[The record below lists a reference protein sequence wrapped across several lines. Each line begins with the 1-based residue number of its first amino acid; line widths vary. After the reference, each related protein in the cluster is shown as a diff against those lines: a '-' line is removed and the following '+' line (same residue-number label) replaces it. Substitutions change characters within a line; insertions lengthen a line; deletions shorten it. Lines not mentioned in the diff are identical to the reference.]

1 MCEVEGYS
9 DRHCNWWRLVS
20 AGKLPVYAANHSQH
34 RDIHIEASPNR
45 IAGIEAM
52 FALGAF
58 GVYQPL
64 DRLRVS
70 SLSSCEV
77 DLELRAP
84 FARLG

>member
-1 MCEVEGYS
+1 MCEVEGCS
-9 DRHCNWWRLVS
+9 DRHCNWCRLVN
-20 AGKLPVYAANHSQH
+20 AVKLPVYAANHSQH
-34 RDIHIEASPNR
+34 RDIHIEASPNC

-52 FALGAF
+52 FALGTF

-64 DRLRVS
+64 DRLCVS

-84 FARLG
+84 FTRMG